1 MTKHTPGPWE
11 AVSQGMGYGIQ
22 GDGRNHCVAFTNTAS
37 CSKAA
42 LRANV
47 TKDEEEFA
55 NARLIAAAPELLEA
69 LYNMVISAVPGMNW
83 TDESGQLMIRNAR
96 AAIAKARGE

>member
-1 MTKHTPGPWE
+1 MTNQSKHTSGPWD
-11 AVSQGMGYGIQ
+11 IH
-22 GDGRNHCVAFTNTAS
+22 GDFREIHELHDSDGVRTLADVDPDNLMPGAE
-37 CSKAA
+37 
-42 LRANV
+42 RA
-47 TKDEEEFA
+47 A